1 MEKLLLILSLV
12 FVSSGYIREGP
23 LYELFS
29 SNYDQFLQEFKGNLR
44 VILFYGQHF
53 GQGRSPSSEYFSL
66 GKSFPDKSTR
76 FAKVNT
82 NNSTSS
88 ELMKKFSKRSPPLV
102 VYCLAN
108 TEKCIEY
115 KLELTAKSMSN
126 FFIDIVEGVVV
137 LNTTQE
143 LDLVMNDKLRFDRIC
158 VGVFEEWS
166 GTGYQEFINYTYSNA
181 NRFRFALA
189 KDNGEWSHLF
199 KLNKDA
205 IVVVSGDGIRNQ
217 WASRYVALE
226 SFKGYE
232 EIDKF
237 MDWASHPFLT
247 YVTLKNFQAIDSS
260 NVPLAVIY
268 LDVESYAG
276 AVEGIVNG
284 FVEVFKE
291 KMVGLSEPKKM
302 QLAIANIYE
311 FRNDLASLALNQND
325 MVFVLYFKGKIY
337 TLGKSCFFDSGVF
350 ISSCFTEFLESFEKS
365 TLTPYYKSD
374 PLPVYNYE
382 NGIKVLVTS
391 SLISLLESHETYHF
405 IFTYNSKQNYQK
417 FLDVYE
423 SVSQSYLHN
432 YHVDFSKINTLSNSL
447 PSSFSSKPESG
458 LYLSTKNSLIHYSG
472 RFEADKISS
481 FLEDHLRKKIRS
493 G

>member
-1 MEKLLLILSLV
+1 MEKFLFILSLV
-12 FVSSGYIREGP
+12 SISSGYIREGP

-53 GQGRSPSSEYFSL
+53 GQGRSPSAEYFSL

-82 NNSTSS
+82 NNSTNS
-88 ELMKKFSKRSPPLV
+88 ELIKKFSKRSPPLV

-108 TEKCIEY
+108 TDKCIEY
-115 KLELTAKSMSN
+115 KLELTSKSMQN

-137 LNTTQE
+137 FSSVE
-143 LDLVMNDKLRFDRIC
+143 EFDLIMNDKLRFDRIC
-158 VGVFEEWS
+158 LGVFEEFS
-166 GTGYQEFINYTYSNA
+166 GNGYQEFINYTYANA

-217 WASRYVALE
+217 WVSRYVALE
-226 SFKGYE
+226 NFKGYE

-247 YVTLKNFQAIDSS
+247 FLNLKNFFAVDSS
-260 NVPLAVIY
+260 NVPLAVVY
-268 LDVESYAG
+268 LDVDSYALG
-276 AVEGIVNG
+276 LEGIVSG
-284 FVEVFKE
+284 FVEVFRE
-291 KMVGLSEPKKM
+291 KVVGLYEPKKM
-302 QLAIANIYE
+302 QLAIANVNE
-311 FRNDLASLALNQND
+311 FRNELAGLALNQDD
-325 MVFVLYFKGKIY
+325 MVFVLYFKGKVY
-337 TLGKSCFFDSGVF
+337 TLGKSCFYDNGVF
-350 ISSCFTEFLESFEKS
+350 ISSCFSEFLESFEKS

-391 SLISLLESHETYHF
+391 SLLPLLESHETYHV

-417 FLDVYE
+417 SLEVFE
-423 SVSQSYLHN
+423 AVSQAYLHN
-432 YHVDFSKINTLSNSL
+432 YHFDFSKINTLSNSL
-447 PSSFSSKPESG
+447 PSSFSLKPESG
-458 LYLSTKNSLIHYSG
+458 LYLSTRSSIIHYSG
-472 RFEADKISS
+472 RFEVEKISN
-481 FLEDHLRKKIRS
+481 FLEEHLRRKIRS